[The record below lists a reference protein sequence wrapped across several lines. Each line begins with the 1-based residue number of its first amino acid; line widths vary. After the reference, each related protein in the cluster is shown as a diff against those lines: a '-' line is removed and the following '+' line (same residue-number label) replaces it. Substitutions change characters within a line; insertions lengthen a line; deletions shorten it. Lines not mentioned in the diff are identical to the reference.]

1 MKLSEKNVLT
11 ADERRRALTWTWKI
25 DLGRMDGIR
34 AWNYGLLEQKKNW
47 IIGYIRDKIIPE
59 VAPFSS

>member
-1 MKLSEKNVLT
+1 MKLNEKKVLT
-11 ADERRRALTWTWKI
+11 ADERRRTLTWTWKI

-47 IIGYIRDKIIPE
+47 IIGYIRDKII
-59 VAPFSS
+59 A